1 MPRNV
6 ITSLEKCYYTTDSQI
21 VHSMIQKE
29 SYGFNTF
36 AAVQGAEVQEGNNT
50 KDWYCTGR
58 ELNVADLLTR

>member
-29 SYGFNTF
+29 SYGINTF
-36 AAVQGAEVQEGNNT
+36 AEVQGAEVQ
-50 KDWYCTGR
+50 
-58 ELNVADLLTR
+58 